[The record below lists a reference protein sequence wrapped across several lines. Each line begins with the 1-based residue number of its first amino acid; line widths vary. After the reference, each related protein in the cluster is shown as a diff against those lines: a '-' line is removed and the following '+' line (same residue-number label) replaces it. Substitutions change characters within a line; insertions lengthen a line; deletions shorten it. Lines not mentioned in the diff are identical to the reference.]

1 MKNSLDYNNSRLIFF
16 LFATLLFFNQKEVF
30 SQILL
35 EKYFHPNGNRALEA
49 GDIISTS
56 DGGILLLSQSK
67 EGINGCTESGSLY
80 LFKMNNQG
88 QVQWQNRISYQRG
101 LEGAK
106 LHESN
111 GYYFIL
117 ANVWFGVGG
126 PGEVFIKIDTTGN
139 IIGSTKYSLAN
150 AINTIIT
157 SNDKII
163 LAGDY
168 ITTLDFNGNVI
179 YSNQY
184 LYNSTPIHIDL
195 CTEADNGSLLLS
207 NERTFPTYQ
216 SYIIKIDSSGNVM
229 WSKVLDINLISNIK
243 YHDNKIYITG
253 SDSIYGFISIYDS
266 NGNNISTSLYTNGS
280 YGYLSGVEFK
290 NNGNLIAHGFSINF
304 EEDLSGNILWSHLY
318 TNDLPNTSY
327 RLFNK
332 ILPLTDGS
340 ILSLYRYQ
348 NDSLGCHSI
357 GFSKTDGT
365 DLTNCGAIP
374 NQIYKSSTTIIDSAI
389 NITTTV
395 NNTVLDSSILISNV
409 GAQGQLLTICPGLSA
424 ENLIEVGPVVYP
436 NPNFGSFYLNLNSV
450 VGNGTIK
457 IYNALGYLQEEIQLK
472 NSTQIY
478 EIFLEPG
485 VFYISILSNNK
496 FFSKKV
502 VCYSF

>member
-229 WSKVLDINLISNIK
+229 WSKVLDINIISNIK

-365 DLTNCGAIP
+365 D
-374 NQIYKSSTTIIDSAI
+374 
-389 NITTTV
+389 
-395 NNTVLDSSILISNV
+395 
-409 GAQGQLLTICPGLSA
+409 
-424 ENLIEVGPVVYP
+424 
-436 NPNFGSFYLNLNSV
+436 
-450 VGNGTIK
+450 
-457 IYNALGYLQEEIQLK
+457 
-472 NSTQIY
+472 
-478 EIFLEPG
+478 
-485 VFYISILSNNK
+485 
-496 FFSKKV
+496 
-502 VCYSF
+502 